1 MFINNYE
8 TPFPFQ
14 STNDNSSYLG
24 IESQYLKKERA
35 RINNI
40 HNENFDLSFK
50 ENLFIEKNPQINFLV
65 NIKVTNDEYELCK
78 KESEKIANNLNN
90 KILLNICSVD
100 RLLNI
105 QKHLM
110 ELFNYIVFLDQNLD
124 WNHFRNRIDILYL
137 KEKMLNIKYDEINI
151 KQINF
156 YLNRFAPMMN
166 FPRFIPYSTGMN
178 TLYKWVKCQ
187 INILSYM
194 YNNKIIEKKDNNNNN
209 EEDVNNS
216 DNINDNNKKL
226 SKSMA
231 IKNSFNDMYIENN
244 KNYNIN
250 YNSFDN
256 TNNITNNQT
265 TNNNNITSDYNNI
278 NNFISNNNILITN
291 LTYKNDK
298 KKNKKKAN
306 KQTNFNHLYDS
317 KNINNNNESKPVIK
331 NTILRLNGYNA
342 IADKFYK
349 EQKVLEHLPLINHRT
364 FQQMRKYYNL
374 INKKNDYKIYNMHRQ
389 QILNNS
395 LTGMKNKNKAISL
408 ISNNKISIVS
418 ELPEE
423 RFKDLFDDN

>member
-1 MFINNYE
+1 MYINNYE

-14 STNDNSSYLG
+14 STNDSSSYLDF
-24 IESQYLKKERA
+24 ENQYLKKERA

-50 ENLFIEKNPQINFLV
+50 EQLLIEKNPQINFLI
-65 NIKVTNDEYELCK
+65 NIKVTNDEYELYK

-90 KILLNICSVD
+90 NIFLNICSVD

-124 WNHFRNRIDILYL
+124 WNHFRNRIDIFYL

-151 KQINF
+151 KQLNF

-178 TLYKWVKCQ
+178 NIYKWVKCQ

-194 YNNKIIEKKDNNNNN
+194 YNNKILEKKDNNKDNNDNIINNN
-209 EEDVNNS
+209 N
-216 DNINDNNKKL
+216 DNINNEKL
-226 SKSMA
+226 NKSMA
-231 IKNSFNDMYIENN
+231 IKNSFNEMYLEND
-244 KNYNIN
+244 KNYNNNNN
-250 YNSFDN
+250 YNSAD
-256 TNNITNNQT
+256 NNQS
-265 TNNNNITSDYNNI
+265 TNNNNVTSDYNNL
-278 NNFISNNNILITN
+278 NNLISGNHILITN
-291 LTYKNDK
+291 LSYKNNNK
-298 KKNKKKAN
+298 KSKKNKN
-306 KQTNFNHLYDS
+306 KQTNFNYLYDI
-317 KNINNNNESKPVIK
+317 KNNNNNESKPIIK
-331 NTILRLNGYNA
+331 NTILKLNGYNA

-395 LTGMKNKNKAISL
+395 LSALKNKNKAISL

-423 RFKDLFDDN
+423 RFKDLLYDDN

>member
-1 MFINNYE
+1 MYINNYE

-14 STNDNSSYLG
+14 STNDSSSYLDF
-24 IESQYLKKERA
+24 ENQYLKKERA

-40 HNENFDLSFK
+40 HNENFELSFK
-50 ENLFIEKNPQINFLV
+50 ENLFIEKNPQINFLI
-65 NIKVTNDEYELCK
+65 NIKVTNDEYELYK

-90 KILLNICSVD
+90 NILLNICSVD

-124 WNHFRNRIDILYL
+124 WNHFRNRIDIFYL

-178 TLYKWVKCQ
+178 NIYKWVKCQ

-194 YNNKIIEKKDNNNNN
+194 YNNKILEKKDNNKDNNDNVNNIDNNN
-209 EEDVNNS
+209 
-216 DNINDNNKKL
+216 DNINNEKL
-226 SKSMA
+226 NKSMA
-231 IKNSFNDMYIENN
+231 IKNSFNEMYLEND
-244 KNYNIN
+244 KNYN
-250 YNSFDN
+250 YNSVDN
-256 TNNITNNQT
+256 SNFNNNQS
-265 TNNNNITSDYNNI
+265 TNNNNVTSDYNNL
-278 NNFISNNNILITN
+278 NNIISNNHILITN
-291 LTYKNDK
+291 LSYKNDK
-298 KKNKKKAN
+298 KNKKNKN
-306 KQTNFNHLYDS
+306 NQTNFNYLNDI
-317 KNINNNNESKPVIK
+317 KNNNNNESKPIIK
-331 NTILRLNGYNA
+331 NTILKLNGYNA

-395 LTGMKNKNKAISL
+395 LTGLKNKNKAISL
-408 ISNNKISIVS
+408 ISNNKISLVS

-423 RFKDLFDDN
+423 KFNDLFYDDN

>member
-1 MFINNYE
+1 MYINNYE

-14 STNDNSSYLG
+14 STNDSSSYLDF
-24 IESQYLKKERA
+24 ENQYLKKERA

-40 HNENFDLSFK
+40 HNENFELSFK
-50 ENLFIEKNPQINFLV
+50 ENLFIEKNPQINFLI
-65 NIKVTNDEYELCK
+65 NIKVTNDEYELYK

-90 KILLNICSVD
+90 NILLNICSVD

-124 WNHFRNRIDILYL
+124 WNHFRNRIDIFYL

-178 TLYKWVKCQ
+178 NIYKWVKCQ

-194 YNNKIIEKKDNNNNN
+194 YNNKILEKKDNNKDNNDN
-209 EEDVNNS
+209 VNNI
-216 DNINDNNKKL
+216 DNINDNINNEKL
-226 SKSMA
+226 NKSMA
-231 IKNSFNDMYIENN
+231 IKNSFNEMYLEND
-244 KNYNIN
+244 KNYN
-250 YNSFDN
+250 YNSVDN
-256 TNNITNNQT
+256 TNFNNNQST
-265 TNNNNITSDYNNI
+265 INNNVTSDYNNL
-278 NNFISNNNILITN
+278 NNMISNNHILITN
-291 LTYKNDK
+291 LSYKNDK
-298 KKNKKKAN
+298 KNKKNKN
-306 KQTNFNHLYDS
+306 KQTNFNYLYDI
-317 KNINNNNESKPVIK
+317 KNNNNNESKPIIK
-331 NTILRLNGYNA
+331 NTILKLNGYNA

-395 LTGMKNKNKAISL
+395 LTGLKNKNKAISL
-408 ISNNKISIVS
+408 ISNNKISLVS

-423 RFKDLFDDN
+423 KFNDLFYDDN

>member
-1 MFINNYE
+1 MYINNYE

-14 STNDNSSYLG
+14 STNDSSSYLDF
-24 IESQYLKKERA
+24 ENQYLKKERA

-40 HNENFDLSFK
+40 HNENFELSFK
-50 ENLFIEKNPQINFLV
+50 ENLFIEKNPQINFLI
-65 NIKVTNDEYELCK
+65 NIKVTNDEYELYK

-90 KILLNICSVD
+90 NILLNICSVD

-124 WNHFRNRIDILYL
+124 WNHFRNRIDIFYL

-151 KQINF
+151 KQLNF

-178 TLYKWVKCQ
+178 NIYKWVKCQ

-194 YNNKIIEKKDNNNNN
+194 YNNKILEKKDNNKDNNDNVNNIDNNN
-209 EEDVNNS
+209 
-216 DNINDNNKKL
+216 DNINNEKL
-226 SKSMA
+226 NKSMA
-231 IKNSFNDMYIENN
+231 IKNSFNEMYLEKY
-244 KNYNIN
+244 KNYN
-250 YNSFDN
+250 YNSVDN
-256 TNNITNNQT
+256 TNFNNNQST
-265 TNNNNITSDYNNI
+265 INNNVTSDYNNL
-278 NNFISNNNILITN
+278 NNMISNNHILITN
-291 LTYKNDK
+291 LSYKNDK
-298 KKNKKKAN
+298 KNKKNKN
-306 KQTNFNHLYDS
+306 KQTNFNYLYDI
-317 KNINNNNESKPVIK
+317 KNNNNNESKPIIK
-331 NTILRLNGYNA
+331 NTILKLNGYNA

-395 LTGMKNKNKAISL
+395 LTGLKNKNKAISL
-408 ISNNKISIVS
+408 ISNNKISLVS

-423 RFKDLFDDN
+423 KFNDLFYDDN

>member
-1 MFINNYE
+1 MYINNYE

-14 STNDNSSYLG
+14 STNDSSSYLDF
-24 IESQYLKKERA
+24 ENQYLKKERA

-40 HNENFDLSFK
+40 HNENFELSFK
-50 ENLFIEKNPQINFLV
+50 ENLFIEKNPQINFLI
-65 NIKVTNDEYELCK
+65 NIKVTNDEYELYK

-90 KILLNICSVD
+90 NILLNICSVD

-124 WNHFRNRIDILYL
+124 WNHFRNRIDIFYL

-178 TLYKWVKCQ
+178 NIYKWVKCQ

-194 YNNKIIEKKDNNNNN
+194 YNNKILEKKDNNKDNNDNVNNIDNNN
-209 EEDVNNS
+209 
-216 DNINDNNKKL
+216 DNINNEKL
-226 SKSMA
+226 NKSMA
-231 IKNSFNDMYIENN
+231 IKNSFNEMYLEKD
-244 KNYNIN
+244 KNYN
-250 YNSFDN
+250 YNSVDN
-256 TNNITNNQT
+256 TNFNNNQST
-265 TNNNNITSDYNNI
+265 INNNVTSDYNNL
-278 NNFISNNNILITN
+278 NNMISNNHILITN
-291 LTYKNDK
+291 LSYKNDK
-298 KKNKKKAN
+298 KNKKNKN
-306 KQTNFNHLYDS
+306 KQTNFNYLYDI
-317 KNINNNNESKPVIK
+317 KNNNNNESKPIIK

-395 LTGMKNKNKAISL
+395 LTGLKNKNKAISL
-408 ISNNKISIVS
+408 ISNNKISLVS

-423 RFKDLFDDN
+423 KFNDLFYDDN

>member
-1 MFINNYE
+1 MYINNYE

-14 STNDNSSYLG
+14 STNDSSSYLDF
-24 IESQYLKKERA
+24 ENQYLKKERA

-40 HNENFDLSFK
+40 HNENFELSFK
-50 ENLFIEKNPQINFLV
+50 ENLFIEKNPQINFLI
-65 NIKVTNDEYELCK
+65 NIKVTNDEYELYK

-90 KILLNICSVD
+90 NILLNICSVD

-124 WNHFRNRIDILYL
+124 WNHFRNRIDIFYL

-178 TLYKWVKCQ
+178 NIYKWVKCQ

-194 YNNKIIEKKDNNNNN
+194 YNNKILEKKDNNKDNNDNVNNVDNNN
-209 EEDVNNS
+209 
-216 DNINDNNKKL
+216 DNINNEKL
-226 SKSMA
+226 NKSMA
-231 IKNSFNDMYIENN
+231 IKNSFNEMYLEND
-244 KNYNIN
+244 KNYN
-250 YNSFDN
+250 YNSVDN
-256 TNNITNNQT
+256 TNFNNNQST
-265 TNNNNITSDYNNI
+265 INNNVTSDYNNL
-278 NNFISNNNILITN
+278 NNMISNNHILITN
-291 LTYKNDK
+291 LSYKNDK
-298 KKNKKKAN
+298 KNKKNKN
-306 KQTNFNHLYDS
+306 KQTNFNYLYDI
-317 KNINNNNESKPVIK
+317 KNNNNNESKPIIK
-331 NTILRLNGYNA
+331 NTILKLNGYNA

-395 LTGMKNKNKAISL
+395 LTGLKNKNKAISL
-408 ISNNKISIVS
+408 ISNNKISLVS

-423 RFKDLFDDN
+423 KFNDLFYDDN

>member
-1 MFINNYE
+1 MYINNYE

-14 STNDNSSYLG
+14 STNDSSSYLDF
-24 IESQYLKKERA
+24 ENQYLKKERA

-40 HNENFDLSFK
+40 HNENFELSFK
-50 ENLFIEKNPQINFLV
+50 ENLFIEKNPQINFLI
-65 NIKVTNDEYELCK
+65 NIKVTNDEYELYK

-90 KILLNICSVD
+90 NILLNICSVD

-124 WNHFRNRIDILYL
+124 WNHFRNRIDIFYL

-178 TLYKWVKCQ
+178 NIYKWVKCQ

-194 YNNKIIEKKDNNNNN
+194 YNNKILEKKDNNKDNNDNVNNIDNNN
-209 EEDVNNS
+209 
-216 DNINDNNKKL
+216 DNINNEKL
-226 SKSMA
+226 NKSMA
-231 IKNSFNDMYIENN
+231 IKNSFNEMYLEND
-244 KNYNIN
+244 KNYN
-250 YNSFDN
+250 YNSVDN
-256 TNNITNNQT
+256 TNFNNNQST
-265 TNNNNITSDYNNI
+265 INNNVTSDYNNL
-278 NNFISNNNILITN
+278 NNMISNNHILITN
-291 LTYKNDK
+291 LSYKNDK
-298 KKNKKKAN
+298 KNKKNKN
-306 KQTNFNHLYDS
+306 KQTNFNYLYDI
-317 KNINNNNESKPVIK
+317 KNNNNNESKPIIK
-331 NTILRLNGYNA
+331 NTILKLNGYNA

-395 LTGMKNKNKAISL
+395 LTGLKNKNKAISL
-408 ISNNKISIVS
+408 ISNNKISLVS

-423 RFKDLFDDN
+423 KFNDLFYDDN

>member
-1 MFINNYE
+1 MYINNYE

-14 STNDNSSYLG
+14 STNDSSSYLDF
-24 IESQYLKKERA
+24 ENQYLKKERA

-50 ENLFIEKNPQINFLV
+50 ENLFIEKNPQINFLI
-65 NIKVTNDEYELCK
+65 NIKVTNDEYELYK

-90 KILLNICSVD
+90 NILLNICSVD

-124 WNHFRNRIDILYL
+124 WNHFRNRIDIFYL

-178 TLYKWVKCQ
+178 NIYKWVKCQ

-194 YNNKIIEKKDNNNNN
+194 YNNKILEKKDNNKDNNDN
-209 EEDVNNS
+209 VNNV
-216 DNINDNNKKL
+216 DNINDNINNEKL
-226 SKSMA
+226 NKSMA
-231 IKNSFNDMYIENN
+231 IKNSFNEMYLEND
-244 KNYNIN
+244 KNYN
-250 YNSFDN
+250 YNSVDN
-256 TNNITNNQT
+256 SNFNNNQST
-265 TNNNNITSDYNNI
+265 INNNVTSDYNNL
-278 NNFISNNNILITN
+278 NNIISNNHILITN
-291 LTYKNDK
+291 LSYKNDK
-298 KKNKKKAN
+298 KNKKNKN
-306 KQTNFNHLYDS
+306 KQTNFNYLYDI
-317 KNINNNNESKPVIK
+317 KNNNNNESKPIIK
-331 NTILRLNGYNA
+331 NTILKLNGYNA

-395 LTGMKNKNKAISL
+395 LTGLKNKNKAISL
-408 ISNNKISIVS
+408 ISNNKISLVS

-423 RFKDLFDDN
+423 KFNDLFYDDN

>member
-1 MFINNYE
+1 MYINNYE

-14 STNDNSSYLG
+14 STNDSSSYLDF
-24 IESQYLKKERA
+24 ENQYLKKERA

-40 HNENFDLSFK
+40 HNENFELSFK
-50 ENLFIEKNPQINFLV
+50 ENLFIEKNPQINFLI
-65 NIKVTNDEYELCK
+65 NIKVTNDEYELYK

-90 KILLNICSVD
+90 NILLNICSVD

-124 WNHFRNRIDILYL
+124 WNHFRNRIDIFYL

-178 TLYKWVKCQ
+178 NIYKWVKCQ

-194 YNNKIIEKKDNNNNN
+194 YNNKILEKKDNNKDNNDNVNNVDNNN
-209 EEDVNNS
+209 
-216 DNINDNNKKL
+216 DNINNEKL
-226 SKSMA
+226 NKSMA
-231 IKNSFNDMYIENN
+231 IKNSFNEMYLEND
-244 KNYNIN
+244 KNYN
-250 YNSFDN
+250 YNSVDN
-256 TNNITNNQT
+256 TNFNNNQST
-265 TNNNNITSDYNNI
+265 INNNVTSDYNNL
-278 NNFISNNNILITN
+278 NNMISNNHILITN
-291 LTYKNDK
+291 LSYKNDK
-298 KKNKKKAN
+298 KNKKNKN
-306 KQTNFNHLYDS
+306 NQTNFNYLYDI
-317 KNINNNNESKPVIK
+317 KNNNNNESKPIIK
-331 NTILRLNGYNA
+331 NTILKLNGYNA

-395 LTGMKNKNKAISL
+395 LTGLKNKNKAISL
-408 ISNNKISIVS
+408 ISNNKISLVS

-423 RFKDLFDDN
+423 KFNDLFYDDN

>member
-1 MFINNYE
+1 MYINNYE

-14 STNDNSSYLG
+14 STNDSSSYLDF
-24 IESQYLKKERA
+24 ENQYLKKERA

-40 HNENFDLSFK
+40 HNENFELSFK
-50 ENLFIEKNPQINFLV
+50 ENLFIEKNPQINFLI
-65 NIKVTNDEYELCK
+65 NIKVTNDEYELYK

-90 KILLNICSVD
+90 NILLNICSVD

-124 WNHFRNRIDILYL
+124 WNHFRNRIDIFYL

-178 TLYKWVKCQ
+178 NIYKWVKCQ

-194 YNNKIIEKKDNNNNN
+194 YNNKILEKKDNNKDNNDNVNNVDNNN
-209 EEDVNNS
+209 
-216 DNINDNNKKL
+216 DNINNEKL
-226 SKSMA
+226 NKSMA
-231 IKNSFNDMYIENN
+231 IKNSFNEMYLEND
-244 KNYNIN
+244 KNYN
-250 YNSFDN
+250 YNSVDN
-256 TNNITNNQT
+256 SNLNNNQS
-265 TNNNNITSDYNNI
+265 TNNNNVTSDYNNL
-278 NNFISNNNILITN
+278 NNIISNNHILITN
-291 LTYKNDK
+291 LSYKNDK
-298 KKNKKKAN
+298 KNKKNKN
-306 KQTNFNHLYDS
+306 NQTNFNYLYDI
-317 KNINNNNESKPVIK
+317 KNNNNNESKPIIK
-331 NTILRLNGYNA
+331 NTILKLNGYNA

-395 LTGMKNKNKAISL
+395 LTGLKNKNKAISL
-408 ISNNKISIVS
+408 ISNNKISLVS

-423 RFKDLFDDN
+423 KFNDLFYDDN

>member
-1 MFINNYE
+1 MYINNYE

-14 STNDNSSYLG
+14 STNDSSSYLDF
-24 IESQYLKKERA
+24 ENKYLKKERA

-50 ENLFIEKNPQINFLV
+50 EQLLIEKNPQINFLI
-65 NIKVTNDEYELCK
+65 NIKVTNDEYELYK

-90 KILLNICSVD
+90 NIFLNICSVD

-124 WNHFRNRIDILYL
+124 WNHFRNRIDIFYL

-151 KQINF
+151 KQLNF

-178 TLYKWVKCQ
+178 NIYKWVKCQ

-194 YNNKIIEKKDNNNNN
+194 YNNKILEKKDNNKDNNDTVNNN
-209 EEDVNNS
+209 N
-216 DNINDNNKKL
+216 DNINNEKL
-226 SKSMA
+226 NKSMA
-231 IKNSFNDMYIENN
+231 IKNSFNEMYLEND
-244 KNYNIN
+244 KNYNNNNN
-250 YNSFDN
+250 YNSAD
-256 TNNITNNQT
+256 NNQS
-265 TNNNNITSDYNNI
+265 TNNNNVTSDYNNL
-278 NNFISNNNILITN
+278 NNLISGNHILITN
-291 LTYKNDK
+291 LSYKNNNK
-298 KKNKKKAN
+298 KSKKNKN
-306 KQTNFNHLYDS
+306 KQTNFNYLYDI
-317 KNINNNNESKPVIK
+317 KNNNNNESKPIIK

-395 LTGMKNKNKAISL
+395 LSALKNKNKAISL

-423 RFKDLFDDN
+423 RFKDLLYDDN

>member
-1 MFINNYE
+1 MYINNYE

-14 STNDNSSYLG
+14 STNDSSSYLDF
-24 IESQYLKKERA
+24 ENQYLKKERA

-40 HNENFDLSFK
+40 HNENFELSFK
-50 ENLFIEKNPQINFLV
+50 ENLFIEKNPQINFLI
-65 NIKVTNDEYELCK
+65 NIKVTNDEYELYK

-90 KILLNICSVD
+90 NIFLNICSVD

-124 WNHFRNRIDILYL
+124 WNHFRNRIDIFYL

-178 TLYKWVKCQ
+178 NIYKWVKCQ

-194 YNNKIIEKKDNNNNN
+194 YNNKILEKKDNNKDNNDNVNNVDNNN
-209 EEDVNNS
+209 
-216 DNINDNNKKL
+216 DNINNEKL
-226 SKSMA
+226 NKSMA
-231 IKNSFNDMYIENN
+231 IKNSFNEMYLEND
-244 KNYNIN
+244 KNYN
-250 YNSFDN
+250 YNSVDN
-256 TNNITNNQT
+256 SNFNNNQS
-265 TNNNNITSDYNNI
+265 TNNNNVTSDYNNL
-278 NNFISNNNILITN
+278 NNIISNNHILITN
-291 LTYKNDK
+291 LSYKNDK
-298 KKNKKKAN
+298 KNKKNKN
-306 KQTNFNHLYDS
+306 KQTNFNYLCDI
-317 KNINNNNESKPVIK
+317 KNNNNNESKPIIK
-331 NTILRLNGYNA
+331 NTILKLNGYNA

-395 LTGMKNKNKAISL
+395 LTGLKNKNKAISL
-408 ISNNKISIVS
+408 ISNNKISLVS

-423 RFKDLFDDN
+423 KFNDLFYDDN

>member
-1 MFINNYE
+1 MYINNYE

-14 STNDNSSYLG
+14 STNDSSSYLDF
-24 IESQYLKKERA
+24 ENKYLKKERA

-50 ENLFIEKNPQINFLV
+50 EQLLIEKNPQINFLI
-65 NIKVTNDEYELCK
+65 NIKVTNDEYELYK

-90 KILLNICSVD
+90 NIFLNICSVD

-124 WNHFRNRIDILYL
+124 WNHFRNRIDIFYL

-151 KQINF
+151 KQLNF

-178 TLYKWVKCQ
+178 NIYKWVKCQ

-194 YNNKIIEKKDNNNNN
+194 YNNKILEKKDNNKDNNDTVNNN
-209 EEDVNNS
+209 N
-216 DNINDNNKKL
+216 DNINNEKL
-226 SKSMA
+226 NKSMA
-231 IKNSFNDMYIENN
+231 IKNSFNEMYLEND
-244 KNYNIN
+244 KNYNNNNN
-250 YNSFDN
+250 YNSAD
-256 TNNITNNQT
+256 NNQS
-265 TNNNNITSDYNNI
+265 TNNNNVTSDYNNL
-278 NNFISNNNILITN
+278 NNLISGNHILITN
-291 LTYKNDK
+291 LSYKNNNK
-298 KKNKKKAN
+298 KSKKNKN
-306 KQTNFNHLYDS
+306 KQTNFNYLYDI
-317 KNINNNNESKPVIK
+317 KNNNNNESKPIIK

-349 EQKVLEHLPLINHRT
+349 EQKVLEHLPLINNRT
-364 FQQMRKYYNL
+364 FQQMRKFYNL
-374 INKKNDYKIYNMHRQ
+374 INRKNDYKIYNMHRQ

-395 LTGMKNKNKAISL
+395 LSALKNKNKAISL

-423 RFKDLFDDN
+423 RFKDLLYDDN

>member
-1 MFINNYE
+1 MYINNYE

-14 STNDNSSYLG
+14 STNDSSSYLDF
-24 IESQYLKKERA
+24 ENKYLKKERA

-50 ENLFIEKNPQINFLV
+50 EQLLIEKNPQINFLI
-65 NIKVTNDEYELCK
+65 NIKVTNDEYELYK

-90 KILLNICSVD
+90 NIFLNICSVD

-124 WNHFRNRIDILYL
+124 WNHFRNRIDIFYL

-151 KQINF
+151 KQLNF

-178 TLYKWVKCQ
+178 NIYKWVKCQ

-194 YNNKIIEKKDNNNNN
+194 YNNKILEKKDNNKDNNDNVNNIDNNN
-209 EEDVNNS
+209 
-216 DNINDNNKKL
+216 DNINNEKL
-226 SKSMA
+226 NKSMA
-231 IKNSFNDMYIENN
+231 IKNSFNEMYLEND
-244 KNYNIN
+244 KNYNNNNN
-250 YNSFDN
+250 YNSAD
-256 TNNITNNQT
+256 NNQS
-265 TNNNNITSDYNNI
+265 TNNNNVTSDYNNL
-278 NNFISNNNILITN
+278 NNLISGNHILITN
-291 LTYKNDK
+291 LSYKNNNK
-298 KKNKKKAN
+298 KSKKNKN
-306 KQTNFNHLYDS
+306 KQTNFNYLYDI
-317 KNINNNNESKPVIK
+317 KNNNNNESKPIIK

-395 LTGMKNKNKAISL
+395 LTGLKNKNKAISL
-408 ISNNKISIVS
+408 ISNNKISLVS

-423 RFKDLFDDN
+423 KFNDLFYDDN

>member
-1 MFINNYE
+1 MYINNYE

-14 STNDNSSYLG
+14 STNDSSSYLDF
-24 IESQYLKKERA
+24 ENQYLKKERA

-40 HNENFDLSFK
+40 HNENFELSFK
-50 ENLFIEKNPQINFLV
+50 ENLFIEKNPQINFLI
-65 NIKVTNDEYELCK
+65 NIKVTNDEYELYK

-90 KILLNICSVD
+90 NILLNICSVD

-124 WNHFRNRIDILYL
+124 WNHFRNRIDIFYL

-178 TLYKWVKCQ
+178 NIYKWVKCQ

-194 YNNKIIEKKDNNNNN
+194 YNNKILEKKDNNKDNNDN
-209 EEDVNNS
+209 VNNIDNNT
-216 DNINDNNKKL
+216 DNINNEKL
-226 SKSMA
+226 NKSMA
-231 IKNSFNDMYIENN
+231 IKNSFNEMYLEND
-244 KNYNIN
+244 KNYN
-250 YNSFDN
+250 YNSVDN
-256 TNNITNNQT
+256 TNFNNNQST
-265 TNNNNITSDYNNI
+265 INNNVTSDYNNL
-278 NNFISNNNILITN
+278 NNMISNNHILITN
-291 LTYKNDK
+291 LSYKNDK
-298 KKNKKKAN
+298 KNKKNKN
-306 KQTNFNHLYDS
+306 KQTNFNYLYDI
-317 KNINNNNESKPVIK
+317 KNNNNNESKPIIK
-331 NTILRLNGYNA
+331 NTILKLNGYNA

-395 LTGMKNKNKAISL
+395 LTGLKNKNKAISL
-408 ISNNKISIVS
+408 ISNNKISLVS

-423 RFKDLFDDN
+423 KFNDLFYDDN

>member
-1 MFINNYE
+1 MYINNYE

-14 STNDNSSYLG
+14 STNDSSSYLDF
-24 IESQYLKKERA
+24 ENQYLKKERA

-40 HNENFDLSFK
+40 HNENFELSFK
-50 ENLFIEKNPQINFLV
+50 ENLFIEKNPQINFLI
-65 NIKVTNDEYELCK
+65 NIKVTNDEYELYK

-90 KILLNICSVD
+90 NILLNICSVD

-124 WNHFRNRIDILYL
+124 WNHFRNRIDIFYL

-178 TLYKWVKCQ
+178 NIYKWVKCQ

-194 YNNKIIEKKDNNNNN
+194 YNNKILEKKDNNKDNNDNVNNIDNNN
-209 EEDVNNS
+209 
-216 DNINDNNKKL
+216 DNINNEKL
-226 SKSMA
+226 NKSMA
-231 IKNSFNDMYIENN
+231 IKNSFNEMYLEND
-244 KNYNIN
+244 KNYN
-250 YNSFDN
+250 YNSVDN
-256 TNNITNNQT
+256 SNFNNNQS
-265 TNNNNITSDYNNI
+265 TNNNNVTSDYNNL
-278 NNFISNNNILITN
+278 NNIISNNHILITN
-291 LTYKNDK
+291 LSYKNDK
-298 KKNKKKAN
+298 KNKKNKN
-306 KQTNFNHLYDS
+306 KQTNFNYLCDI
-317 KNINNNNESKPVIK
+317 KNNNNNESKPIIK
-331 NTILRLNGYNA
+331 NTILKLNGYNA

-395 LTGMKNKNKAISL
+395 LTGLKNKNKAISL
-408 ISNNKISIVS
+408 ISNNKISLVS

-423 RFKDLFDDN
+423 KFNDLFYDDN

>member
-1 MFINNYE
+1 MYINNYE

-14 STNDNSSYLG
+14 STNDSSSYLDF
-24 IESQYLKKERA
+24 ENQYLKKERA

-40 HNENFDLSFK
+40 HNENFELSFK
-50 ENLFIEKNPQINFLV
+50 ENLFIEKNPQINFLI
-65 NIKVTNDEYELCK
+65 NIKVTNDEYELYK

-90 KILLNICSVD
+90 NILLNICSVD

-124 WNHFRNRIDILYL
+124 WNHFRNRIDIFYL

-178 TLYKWVKCQ
+178 NIYKWVKCQ

-194 YNNKIIEKKDNNNNN
+194 YNNKILEKKDNNKDNNDNVNNVDNNN
-209 EEDVNNS
+209 
-216 DNINDNNKKL
+216 DNINNEKL
-226 SKSMA
+226 NKSMA
-231 IKNSFNDMYIENN
+231 IKNSFNEMYLEND
-244 KNYNIN
+244 KNYN
-250 YNSFDN
+250 YNSVDN
-256 TNNITNNQT
+256 SNFNNNQST
-265 TNNNNITSDYNNI
+265 INNNVTSDYNNL
-278 NNFISNNNILITN
+278 NNIISNNHILITN
-291 LTYKNDK
+291 LSYKNDK
-298 KKNKKKAN
+298 KNKKNKN
-306 KQTNFNHLYDS
+306 KQTNFNYLYDI
-317 KNINNNNESKPVIK
+317 KNNNNNESKPIIK

-395 LTGMKNKNKAISL
+395 LTGLKNKNKAISL
-408 ISNNKISIVS
+408 ISNNKISLVS

-423 RFKDLFDDN
+423 KFNDLFYDDN

>member
-1 MFINNYE
+1 MYINNYE

-14 STNDNSSYLG
+14 STNDSSSYLDF
-24 IESQYLKKERA
+24 ENQYLKKERA

-40 HNENFDLSFK
+40 HNENFELSFK
-50 ENLFIEKNPQINFLV
+50 ENLFIEKNPQINFLI
-65 NIKVTNDEYELCK
+65 NIKVTNDEYELYK
-78 KESEKIANNLNN
+78 KESEKIANYLNN
-90 KILLNICSVD
+90 NILLNICSVD

-124 WNHFRNRIDILYL
+124 WNHFRNRIDIFYL

-151 KQINF
+151 KQLNF

-178 TLYKWVKCQ
+178 NIYKWVKCQ

-194 YNNKIIEKKDNNNNN
+194 YNNKILEKKDNNKDNNDNVNNIDNNN
-209 EEDVNNS
+209 
-216 DNINDNNKKL
+216 DNINNEKL
-226 SKSMA
+226 NKSMA
-231 IKNSFNDMYIENN
+231 IKNSFNEMYLEKD
-244 KNYNIN
+244 KNYN
-250 YNSFDN
+250 YNSVDN
-256 TNNITNNQT
+256 TNFNNNQST
-265 TNNNNITSDYNNI
+265 INNNVTSDYNNL
-278 NNFISNNNILITN
+278 NNMISNNHILITN
-291 LTYKNDK
+291 LSYKNDK
-298 KKNKKKAN
+298 KNKKNKN
-306 KQTNFNHLYDS
+306 KQTNFNYLYDI
-317 KNINNNNESKPVIK
+317 KNNNNNESKPIIK

-395 LTGMKNKNKAISL
+395 LTGLKNKNKAISL
-408 ISNNKISIVS
+408 ISNNKISLVS

-423 RFKDLFDDN
+423 KFNDLFYDDN

>member
-1 MFINNYE
+1 MYINNYE

-14 STNDNSSYLG
+14 STNDSSSYLDF
-24 IESQYLKKERA
+24 ENQYLKKERA

-50 ENLFIEKNPQINFLV
+50 EQLLIEKNPQINFLI
-65 NIKVTNDEYELCK
+65 NIKVTNDEYELYK

-90 KILLNICSVD
+90 NIFLNICSVD

-151 KQINF
+151 KQLNF

-178 TLYKWVKCQ
+178 NIYKWVKCQ

-194 YNNKIIEKKDNNNNN
+194 YNNKILEKKDNNKDNNDNIINNN
-209 EEDVNNS
+209 N
-216 DNINDNNKKL
+216 DNINNEKL
-226 SKSMA
+226 NKSMA
-231 IKNSFNDMYIENN
+231 IKNSFNEMYLEND
-244 KNYNIN
+244 KNYNNNN
-250 YNSFDN
+250 YNSAD
-256 TNNITNNQT
+256 NNQS
-265 TNNNNITSDYNNI
+265 TNNNNVTSDYNNL
-278 NNFISNNNILITN
+278 NNLISGNHILITN
-291 LTYKNDK
+291 LSYKNNNK
-298 KKNKKKAN
+298 KSKKNKN
-306 KQTNFNHLYDS
+306 KQTNFNYLYDI
-317 KNINNNNESKPVIK
+317 KNNNNNESKPIIK

-349 EQKVLEHLPLINHRT
+349 EQKVLEHLPLINNRT
-364 FQQMRKYYNL
+364 FQQMRKFYNL
-374 INKKNDYKIYNMHRQ
+374 INRKNDYKIYNMHRQ

-395 LTGMKNKNKAISL
+395 LTGLKNKNKAISL
-408 ISNNKISIVS
+408 ISNNKISLVS

-423 RFKDLFDDN
+423 KFNDLFYDDN

>member
-1 MFINNYE
+1 MYINNYE

-14 STNDNSSYLG
+14 STNDSSSYLDF
-24 IESQYLKKERA
+24 ENQYLKKERA

-40 HNENFDLSFK
+40 HNENFELSFK
-50 ENLFIEKNPQINFLV
+50 ENLFIEKNPQINFLI
-65 NIKVTNDEYELCK
+65 NIKVTNDEYELYK

-90 KILLNICSVD
+90 NIFLNICSVD

-124 WNHFRNRIDILYL
+124 WNHFRNRIDIFYL

-151 KQINF
+151 KQLNF

-178 TLYKWVKCQ
+178 NIYKWVKCQ

-194 YNNKIIEKKDNNNNN
+194 YNNKILEKKDNNKDNNDNIINNN
-209 EEDVNNS
+209 N
-216 DNINDNNKKL
+216 DNINNEKL
-226 SKSMA
+226 NKSMA
-231 IKNSFNDMYIENN
+231 IKNSFNEMYLEND
-244 KNYNIN
+244 KNYNNNNNN
-250 YNSFDN
+250 YNSAD
-256 TNNITNNQT
+256 NNQS
-265 TNNNNITSDYNNI
+265 TNNNNVTSDYNNL
-278 NNFISNNNILITN
+278 NNLISGNHILITN
-291 LTYKNDK
+291 LSYKNNNK
-298 KKNKKKAN
+298 KSKKNKN
-306 KQTNFNHLYDS
+306 KQTNFNYLYDI
-317 KNINNNNESKPVIK
+317 KNNNNNESKPIIK

-374 INKKNDYKIYNMHRQ
+374 INKKMIIKFIICID
-389 QILNNS
+389 
-395 LTGMKNKNKAISL
+395 NK
-408 ISNNKISIVS
+408 
-418 ELPEE
+418 
-423 RFKDLFDDN
+423 F